1 MLLIFGI
8 SGAMRSG
15 EFCPLTVNGVEDTG
29 SRLIVTIRDTKNYC
43 PRSFVIESEN
53 YERVKQYTN
62 LRPTDPGTNRFFLRI
77 QGGKCSR
84 EVIGTNQITEAPKTI
99 ASFLNLS
106 EPNLYTGHCFR
117 RTSAALF
124 ADSGAVVSDLKRHGG
139 WRSDQV
145 ALGYMEDSIEN
156 KSRIFQKINKFVEKS
171 STFSSD
177 IAEPPSDKDFS
188 MLMGSD
194 DEDIFDQIELDL
206 PVINVSPAP
215 LEPVTTNNKQKHE

>member
-1 MLLIFGI
+1 
-8 SGAMRSG
+8 MRSG

-29 SRLIVTIRDTKNYC
+29 SRLIVTIRDTKNYY
-43 PRSFVIESEN
+43 PRSFVIESEY

-84 EVIGTNQITEAPKTI
+84 EVIGKNQITEAPKTI

-117 RTSAALF
+117 RTSATLF
-124 ADSGAVVSDLKRHGG
+124 ADSVAVISDLKRHGG

-145 ALGYMEDSIEN
+145 ALGYMEDSID
-156 KSRIFQKINKFVEKS
+156 SKINKFVEKS

-177 IAEPPSDKDFS
+177 IPEPRSDNDFS

-194 DEDIFDQIELDL
+194 DEDIFDQIEFDL
-206 PVINVSPAP
+206 PVINVSPAR